1 MPIGGWGMRSAV
13 IHGLVRENQAT
24 QDFVGHGKDFAFSL
38 GEMEYSG
45 LFYTVIANNK
55 LVKEYMMQMQNKG

>member
-1 MPIGGWGMRSAV
+1 MPIGGWGVRSAV

-24 QDFVGHGKDFAFSL
+24 QDSVGHGKDFAFSL

-45 LFYTVIANNK
+45 QFYTVIANK
-55 LVKEYMMQMQNKG
+55 QIGKEIYDANA